1 MTSPIYR
8 VIIEYGYRKK
18 GSLRSY
24 KYKIIDTF
32 VLTNDVEFIKKDAT
46 LRERMIREVGGGNK
60 ELEFTFKSIYVEGQ
74 YGNTNY

>member
-32 VLTNDVEFIKKDAT
+32 VLTNNIEEIKKDNN
-46 LRERMIREVGGGNK
+46 LRDKMILAG
-60 ELEFTFKSIYVEGQ
+60 S
-74 YGNTNY
+74 

>member
-8 VIIEYGYRKK
+8 VIVEYGYRKK
-18 GSLRSY
+18 GSLRGY

-32 VLTNDVEFIKKDAT
+32 VLTNDIEAIKKDNT
-46 LRERMIREVGGGNK
+46 LLGKMIKEVGTKNK
-60 ELEFTFKSIYVEGQ
+60 ELEFTFKNIYIEGQ

>member
-1 MTSPIYR
+1 MSKPIYR

-18 GSLRSY
+18 GSPRHY

-32 VLTNDVEFIKKDAT
+32 VLTNDIELIKKDKN
-46 LRERMIREVGGGNK
+46 LRDRMIREVGGRNK
-60 ELEFTFKSIYVEGQ
+60 ELEFTFKSIYIEGQ

>member
-32 VLTNDVEFIKKDAT
+32 VLTNNIEEIKKDNN
-46 LRERMIREVGGGNK
+46 LRDKMIREVGTKNK
-60 ELEFTFKSIYVEGQ
+60 EMDFTFKNIYIEGQ
-74 YGNTNY
+74 YGETNY

>member
-32 VLTNDVEFIKKDAT
+32 VLTNNIEEIKKDNN
-46 LRERMIREVGGGNK
+46 LRDKMIRDVGTKNK
-60 ELEFTFKSIYVEGQ
+60 EMDFTFKNIYIEGQ
-74 YGNTNY
+74 YGETNY

>member
-8 VIIEYGYRKK
+8 VIVEYGYRKK
-18 GSLRSY
+18 GSARHY

-32 VLTNDVEFIKKDAT
+32 VLTNDIELIKKDKNLHEKMMT
-46 LRERMIREVGGGNK
+46 QIKTKNK
-60 ELEFTFKSIYVEGQ
+60 EVEFMFKNIYIEGQ